1 MSTLDRRWR
10 DTFSTSNNFAVKIW
24 TKRSAQKMIL
34 SPRRHW
40 SFVRLYLQH
49 CHSCSKCRSRYT
61 DTRYTK
67 DCAPEL
73 QSFHLLLLGGDAGD
87 EAKKVF
93 GVLQLGSIQ
102 RSIFEFPVSH
112 FYRIVAA
119 VLARLHGNC
128 AEKYR
133 SCLAT
138 QQSGFLEHEQSCIS
152 APSYRWIQH
161 LVAQG
166 SLVHWGWASND
177 RQIFC
182 IISLNVCNRDEYSAV
197 VIV

>member
-49 CHSCSKCRSRYT
+49 CHSHSECRSRFYVT
-61 DTRYTK
+61 TVYNVDTQKTV
-67 DCAPEL
+67 L
-73 QSFHLLLLGGDAGD
+73 QSCKVSTSSSSVAMPVTKRKKCLVCCNSAPSSGAFLDFQFHTFIALWRQCWRDCT
-87 EAKKVF
+87 
-93 GVLQLGSIQ
+93 
-102 RSIFEFPVSH
+102 
-112 FYRIVAA
+112 
-119 VLARLHGNC
+119 GNC

-152 APSYRWIQH
+152 APSYRWVQQLHKGH
-161 LVAQG
+161 LYTGGEHQMI
-166 SLVHWGWASND
+166 L
-177 RQIFC
+177 FC
-182 IISLNVCNRDEYSAV
+182 IIEYM
-197 VIV
+197 

>member
-1 MSTLDRRWR
+1 MSACTYNTVIAAVSVEV
-10 DTFSTSNNFAVKIW
+10 DTTI
-24 TKRSAQKMIL
+24 
-34 SPRRHW
+34 HG
-40 SFVRLYLQH
+40 
-49 CHSCSKCRSRYT
+49 
-61 DTRYTK
+61 YTK

-152 APSYRWIQH
+152 APSYRWIDTT
-161 LVAQG
+161 LCCSGVPRCE
-166 SLVHWGWASND
+166 L
-177 RQIFC
+177 
-182 IISLNVCNRDEYSAV
+182 LNINTDDVSVV

>member
-49 CHSCSKCRSRYT
+49 CHSHSEGRSRYNVT
-61 DTRYTK
+61 YRYTKDSK

-73 QSFHLLLLGGDAGD
+73 KSFHLLLLGGDAGD

-152 APSYRWIQH
+152 APSYRWIDTT
-161 LVAQG
+161 LCCSAQG
-166 SLVHWGWASND
+166 SL
-177 RQIFC
+177 RREQLTT
-182 IISLNVCNRDEYSAV
+182 LNYWILIEMS
-197 VIV
+197 IL

>member
-40 SFVRLYLQH
+40 SFVRLYL
-49 CHSCSKCRSRYT
+49 
-61 DTRYTK
+61 
-67 DCAPEL
+67 CALEL

-138 QQSGFLEHEQSCIS
+138 QQSGFLELEQSCIS
-152 APSYRWIQH
+152 APSYRWIDTT
-161 LVAQG
+161 LCCSGVPRCE
-166 SLVHWGWASND
+166 L
-177 RQIFC
+177 
-182 IISLNVCNRDEYSAV
+182 LNINTDDVSAV